1 VDLFGWKIER
11 VTNPEQKL
19 ESFAPKI
26 QDDGA
31 VVVHETGGTYG
42 VYLDQDGAV
51 KTESEL
57 VTRYREMSLQPEV
70 DSAIDDIV
78 NEMIAYDDN
87 EDLVKIDLDNTKLPD
102 PIKNRI
108 RKEFSEVLRLF
119 DFNNSAYDIC
129 RRWYIDGRMYYHAMI
144 DEQHPDQGIKELR
157 YIDPRKL
164 RKVREIK
171 RTRQA
176 NGGINTIV
184 KTANEYYVYNDRG
197 FAMKETNVT
206 GYQSATG
213 IRIAPDTILHAT
225 SGLMDSTNQLVLSY
239 LHKAIKPLNQ
249 LRMLEDAAVIYRLV
263 RAPER
268 RAFYIDVGS
277 LPKAKAE
284 QYLRDMMV
292 KHKNKVVYDS
302 ASGEVRD
309 DRKFMTMLEDYWLPR
324 REGGRGTEIQT
335 LPGGENLGEME
346 DVEYFLKKLYKSL
359 NVPTSRLQS
368 DSSFNMGRSSE
379 ITRDELKFGKFVD
392 RLRLRFS
399 MLLWKALEKQLVL
412 KRVISQEE
420 GNDLWHVIKFDFA
433 HDSYFTELKELEIM
447 QQRVALLGDLD
458 AFTGKY
464 WSTDWVKRNIL
475 RQDDEVIEEQKKLM
489 DEDDL
494 NAPPVAPNPEGGPD
508 SGDDQQMQGPGGPP
522 GAAAGA
528 PGFSSAPAAPPAP
541 AGQGMPGGPDGPK
554 APPPKS

>member
-1 VDLFGWKIER
+1 MDLFGWKIER
-11 VTNPEQKL
+11 VNDSDQKL
-19 ESFAPKI
+19 DSFAPKV

-31 VVVHETGGTYG
+31 TVVHDAGGAYG
-42 VYLDQDGAV
+42 VYLDQEGSV
-51 KTESEL
+51 KTETEL
-57 VTRYREMSLQPEV
+57 ITRYRGMSLQPEV
-70 DSAIDDIV
+70 DAAIDDIV

-87 EDLVKIDLDNTKLPD
+87 DDLIKINLDNTKLSD

-108 RKEFSEVLRLF
+108 RKEFGEVMRLF

-144 DEQHPDQGIKELR
+144 DEKRPEDGIRELR

-171 RTRQA
+171 RTRQS
-176 NGGINTIV
+176 NGGVNTVV
-184 KTANEYYVYNDRG
+184 KTTNEYYVYNDRG
-197 FAMKETNVT
+197 FANVKESGPAGN
-206 GYQSATG
+206 YQQATG
-213 IRIAPDTILHAT
+213 IRIAIDTILHVT
-225 SGLMDSTNQLVLSY
+225 SGIMDQNNQLVLSY
-239 LHKAIKPLNQ
+239 LHKAIKPINQ

-284 QYLRDMMV
+284 QYLRDMMT
-292 KHKNKVVYDS
+292 KHKNKIVYDS
-302 ASGEVRD
+302 ATGVVRD

-359 NVPTSRLQS
+359 NVPVSRLQS

-399 MLLWKALEKQLVL
+399 SLFWRALEKQLVL

-420 GNDLWHVIKFDFA
+420 AADLWQQIKFEFA
-433 HDSYFTELKELEIM
+433 HDSYFTELKDIEVM
-447 QQRVALLGDLD
+447 QQRITLLADLD
-458 AFTGKY
+458 NFTGKY
-464 WSTDWVKRNIL
+464 WSQDWVKRNIL
-475 RQDDEVIEEQKKLM
+475 RQDEQTIINEKKLM
-489 DEDDL
+489 DEDEL
-494 NAPPVAPNPEGGPD
+494 NAPPVQPGAPGQEGGPD
-508 SGDDQQMQGPGGPP
+508 DGEQPPQPGEMPGQGNPF
-522 GAAAGA
+522 GA
-528 PGFSSAPAAPPAP
+528 PVAPEPAPAAPPA
-541 AGQGMPGGPDGPK
+541 GQGLPGGPDGPK
-554 APPPKS
+554 QH